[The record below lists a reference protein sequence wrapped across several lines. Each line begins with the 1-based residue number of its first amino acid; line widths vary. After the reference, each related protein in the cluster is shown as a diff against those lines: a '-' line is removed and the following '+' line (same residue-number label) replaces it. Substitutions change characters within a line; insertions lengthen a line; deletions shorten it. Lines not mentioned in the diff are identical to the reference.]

1 MLPRVTGDDLR
12 AAILASPR
20 SIAARRVYADWL
32 IEQGD
37 PRGEWIN
44 LHASDSDEAELK
56 RRALWQHHGA
66 TWRAED
72 GVTGGDSTLDHQ
84 SYVKGVLGDIRLD
97 QASVIEL
104 APVLAKHP
112 IQKLSIYNLK
122 DLEPIASLPV
132 LATVDHLDLGYGLE
146 HSNVKALRALLEATP
161 RLTSLTLSPHQDVK
175 FTWEAL
181 EGFSR
186 LGELET
192 LDISSILITKDRAK
206 WLASS
211 LPKLRELRWS
221 SALTDAALTAIA
233 ERAAFQLTSLYLSDR
248 DGYAGR
254 SRLFTDEQLGQVLQ
268 SPFTANLEVLS
279 LFGCPGRRQVAD
291 ALANLP
297 CSAKLKALDLGSM
310 ESSECV
316 SGLELAELPKLEWL
330 SVRHN
335 VARDSDLEGLTKFST
350 VRTLRIEKNPIT
362 SDGVKTVL
370 EAMPNLVT
378 LSAGDSA
385 IGDYGVIA
393 IAYGGHARTL
403 RHLEIDSSQGGTDA
417 IDALIDSGNLTELRT
432 LGLACNEDI
441 KRAALQALADGPF
454 DKLAHLSL
462 AYVTNDDI
470 APLFADAWLPA
481 ERGGEHTYQ
490 RKLALDGTAVPHTR
504 KAKKKKKPTVEAA
517 DARPIDATA
526 DYQKGE
532 HVRHSE
538 YGVGVVTDVELLS
551 LHVKFPRA
559 GEYVFGRTPAGAVP
573 FSVKQRYVVD
583 QIVLHPKFGAG
594 KVVAT
599 TKDKVDIEFSAGDV
613 KTLIHGR
620 T

>member
-20 SIAARRVYADWL
+20 SISARRVYADWL

-44 LHASDSDEAELK
+44 LHANDSDEAELE

-66 TWRAED
+66 AWRAED
-72 GVTGGDSTLDHQ
+72 GVTDGDRTLDRQ
-84 SYVKGVLGDIRLD
+84 SYVNGMLGDIRLD
-97 QASVIEL
+97 QKSVIEL
-104 APVLAKHP
+104 APSLAKHP
-112 IQKLSIYNLK
+112 IQKLSIYNLSE
-122 DLEPIASLPV
+122 LEPIAALPV
-132 LATVDHLDLGYGLE
+132 LATVDHLELGYGLE
-146 HSNVKALRALLEATP
+146 KTNVKALRAVLEATP
-161 RLTSLTLSPHQDVK
+161 RLRSLTLSPHQDVK

-186 LGELET
+186 LGELEA

-221 SALTDAALTAIA
+221 SALTDAALAGIA
-233 ERAAFQLTSLYLSDR
+233 ERAAFQLTALYLSDR

-254 SRLFTDEQLGQVLQ
+254 SRLFTDEHLGQVLQ
-268 SPFTANLEVLS
+268 SPFTGKLEILS

-297 CSAKLKALDLGSM
+297 CAATLKALDLGSM

-316 SGLELAELPKLEWL
+316 SGLELADLPKLEWL

-335 VARDSDLEGLTKFST
+335 SARDSDLEALTKFST
-350 VRTLRIEKNPIT
+350 VQTLRLEKNPIT
-362 SDGVKTVL
+362 SDGVKAL
-370 EAMPNLVT
+370 IDAMPNLVT

-393 IAYGGHARTL
+393 IAYGKHASKL
-403 RHLEIDSSQGGTDA
+403 RHLEIDSSQCGSDA
-417 IDALIDSGNLTELRT
+417 IHALLDCGNLTELRT

-441 KRAALQALADGPF
+441 KRAAIQAIADGPF
-454 DKLAHLSL
+454 DKLSHLSL
-462 AYVTNDDI
+462 SYITDDDLS
-470 APLFADAWLPA
+470 PLFADAWLPS

-504 KAKKKKKPTVEAA
+504 KAKKKKPTVEAA
-517 DARPIDATA
+517 DARPIDPKA

-538 YGVGVVTDVELLS
+538 YGVGIVTAVELLS

-594 KVVAT
+594 KVIGA